1 MWMDDHTSSGAPA
14 SKRVSLTPQH
24 DDIAISLIIIIILYI
39 EGCFSNTDCT
49 GALITAGSA
58 RDCCV
63 GTDDGFSYGTPGN
76 CRECIGK
83 HND

>member
-1 MWMDDHTSSGAPA
+1 MWMDDRSSSGAPA
-14 SKRVSLTPQH
+14 SKRVSHTPQH
-24 DDIAISLIIIIILYI
+24 NDIVISLIISYI
-39 EGCFSNTDCT
+39 EGCFSNSDCT
-49 GALITAGSA
+49 GALITAGSP

-63 GTDDGFSYGTPGN
+63 GTDDGLSYGTPGN